1 MPRGMERIL
10 VVEDSPAVRE
20 MLVKLLELEGFSA
33 VGVGTGP
40 EAVTLLEREP
50 FDLVLLDLML
60 GETSGYEVLRE
71 MERNGHREHTRV
83 LVLTARASEPD
94 ILQGWRHG
102 VDEYRTKPFDTSD
115 LLDAVRE
122 TLHRSPDEL
131 SDFRDAQRGRA
142 EPFGSLEAVF
152 EDGASS

>member
-1 MPRGMERIL
+1 MERIL
-10 VVEDSPAVRE
+10 VVEDAPAVRE
-20 MLVKLLELEGFSA
+20 MLVKFLELEGFS
-33 VGVGTGP
+33 VSGVGTGH
-40 EAVTLLEREP
+40 EAVAALERET

-60 GETSGYEVLRE
+60 GETSGYDVLRE
-71 MERNGHREHTRV
+71 MERNGHREHTKV

-115 LLDAVRE
+115 LLDAIRE

-131 SDFRDAQRGRA
+131 SAFRDAQRGRA
-142 EPFGSLEAVF
+142 ELFSNLEAVF
-152 EDGASS
+152 EEEA

>member
-1 MPRGMERIL
+1 MESIL
-10 VVEDSPAVRE
+10 VVEDAPAVRE
-20 MLVKLLELEGFSA
+20 MLLKLLELEGFSA
-33 VGVGTGP
+33 VGVGSGS
-40 EAVTLLEREP
+40 EAVALLEREP

-60 GETSGYEVLRE
+60 GESSGYDVLRE
-71 MERNGHREHTRV
+71 MERNGHRERTRV

-94 ILQGWRHG
+94 IVQGWRHG

-131 SDFRDAQRGRA
+131 SAFREAQRGRA
-142 EPFGSLEAVF
+142 ELFSSLEAVF
-152 EDGASS
+152 DEGASP